1 MYLLL
6 GFLGDLWN
14 NIFNTCV
21 AGLTEETRNNI
32 GLWTMVAAILLFVW
46 SMQGSKKTQ
55 VINSWFLFWLS
66 VIVLIVSI
74 VYLVYYLFSINL
86 F

>member
-6 GFLGDLWN
+6 GFLSDLWDN
-14 NIFNTCV
+14 VFNKFV
-21 AGLTEETRNNI
+21 AGLPDQTRRNI
-32 GLWTMVAAILLFVW
+32 GLGAMVAAILLFVW
-46 SMQGSKKTQ
+46 SMQGSKKSQ

-74 VYLVYYLFSINL
+74 VYLVY
-86 F
+86 

>member
-6 GFLGDLWN
+6 GFLSDLWD
-14 NIFNTCV
+14 NIFNKFV
-21 AGLTEETRNNI
+21 AGIPDQTRNNI
-32 GLWTMVAAILLFVW
+32 GLGAMVAAILLFVW
-46 SMQGSKKTQ
+46 SMQGSKKSQ

-74 VYLVYYLFSINL
+74 VYLVY
-86 F
+86 

>member
-6 GFLGDLWN
+6 GFLSDLWD
-14 NIFNTCV
+14 NIFNKFV
-21 AGLTEETRNNI
+21 AGLPDQTRRNI
-32 GLWTMVAAILLFVW
+32 GLGAMVAAILLFVW
-46 SMQGSKKTQ
+46 SMQGSKKSQ

-74 VYLVYYLFSINL
+74 VYLVY
-86 F
+86 

>member
-1 MYLLL
+1 MFLLL

-21 AGLTEETRNNI
+21 AGLPDQTRNNI
-32 GLWTMVAAILLFVW
+32 GLGAMVAAILLFVW
-46 SMQGSKKTQ
+46 SMQGSKKSQ

-66 VIVLIVSI
+66 VIVLIISI
-74 VYLVYYLFSINL
+74 VYLVY
-86 F
+86 

>member
-86 F
+86 L

>member
-74 VYLVYYLFSINL
+74 VYLVY
-86 F
+86 

>member
-1 MYLLL
+1 MALLL
-6 GFLGDLWN
+6 GFLGNLWD
-14 NIFNTCV
+14 NIMNSCL
-21 AGLTEETRNNI
+21 AGLTQEARNNI
-32 GLWTMVAAILLFVW
+32 GLGTMVAAILLFVW

-74 VYLVYYLFSINL
+74 TYLAY
-86 F
+86 